1 MDDESSAG
9 TENIPKRYKTGQKS
23 RWTAGILIFF
33 FGPFG
38 FLYFGFGACF
48 GVIVAYVTLLVITG
62 GSSRASINASSW
74 VGTKQH
80 GVAGFDTS
88 TAGVATDSSANSF
101 LIGLT
106 QEGNTEIGAI
116 IALLTTNFKNREN

>member
-1 MDDESSAG
+1 MDDGFSTG

-23 RWTAGILIFF
+23 RWTPGI
-33 FGPFG
+33 
-38 FLYFGFGACF
+38 
-48 GVIVAYVTLLVITG
+48 
-62 GSSRASINASSW
+62 
-74 VGTKQH
+74 
-80 GVAGFDTS
+80 DTY

-116 IALLTTNFKNREN
+116 IALLTTNYKNRED